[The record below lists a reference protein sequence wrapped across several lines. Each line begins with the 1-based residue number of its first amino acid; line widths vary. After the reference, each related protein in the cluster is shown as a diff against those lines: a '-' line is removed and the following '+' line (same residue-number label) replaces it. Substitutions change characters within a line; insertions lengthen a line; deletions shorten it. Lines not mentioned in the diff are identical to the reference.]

1 MILELV
7 GLIKVKSM
15 NIKRI
20 FIVLLFSVSSAG
32 IPNQSAEASIPIAAI
47 IKEAIEKV
55 IKAVDLMVQRL
66 QNKTIWLQNA
76 QKVLENKLNELK
88 LTEIAEWT
96 EKHRKLYKEYYD
108 ELWKVKNAIGSYQR
122 IKQILE
128 RQKGLVAEYKRVWEI
143 IRSDDHFT
151 KNELDYMYLVYS
163 GIMKASVRNLDQ
175 ILVVINSFKTQMSDG
190 KRLEIINRCGEAIE
204 QNYFDLKEFHNQ
216 NIQLSISRAKDA
228 HEIETVRQL
237 YGIKLK

>member
-1 MILELV
+1 M
-7 GLIKVKSM
+7 
-15 NIKRI
+15 KRI
-20 FIVLLFSVSSAG
+20 FIALLLSVAISG
-32 IPNQSAEASIPIAAI
+32 MPNQKAEASIPILAI

-108 ELWKVKNAIGSYQR
+108 ELWKVKNAIASYQR

-128 RQKGLVAEYKRVWEI
+128 RQKGLVTEYKRVWGI
-143 IRSDDHFT
+143 IRNDDRFT
-151 KNELDYMYLVYS
+151 KNELDYMYRVYS
-163 GIMKASVRNLDQ
+163 GIMNASVRNLDQ
-175 ILVVINSFKTQMSDG
+175 VLVVINSFKTQMSDG
-190 KRLEIINRCGEAIE
+190 KRLEIISRCGEEIE
-204 QNYFDLKEFHNQ
+204 QNYFDLKEFNTQ
-216 NIQLSISRAKDA
+216 NIQLSLSRAKDA
-228 HEIETVRQL
+228 HEIEMVKQL
-237 YGIKLK
+237 YELH

>member
-1 MILELV
+1 M
-7 GLIKVKSM
+7 
-15 NIKRI
+15 KRI
-20 FIVLLFSVSSAG
+20 FIALLLSVALSG
-32 IPNQSAEASIPIAAI
+32 MPNQKAEASIPILAI

-108 ELWKVKNAIGSYQR
+108 ELWKVKNAIASYQR

-128 RQKGLVAEYKRVWEI
+128 RQKGLVTEYKRVWGL
-143 IRSDDHFT
+143 IRNDDHFT
-151 KNELDYMYLVYS
+151 KNELDYMYRVYS
-163 GIMKASVRNLDQ
+163 GIMDASIRNLDQ
-175 ILVVINSFKTQMSDG
+175 VLVVINSFKTQMSDG
-190 KRLEIINRCGEAIE
+190 KRLEIINRCGDEIE
-204 QNYFDLKEFHNQ
+204 QNYFDLKEFNTQ
-216 NIQLSISRAKDA
+216 NIQLSLSRAKDA
-228 HEIETVRQL
+228 HEIEMVKQL
-237 YGIKLK
+237 YELH

>member
-7 GLIKVKSM
+7 GLLKVKSM

-20 FIVLLFSVSSAG
+20 FIVLLFSVSIAG

-108 ELWKVKNAIGSYQR
+108 ELWKVKSAIASYQR
-122 IKQILE
+122 VKQILD

-190 KRLEIINRCGEAIE
+190 KRLEIINTCGEAIE
-204 QNYFDLKEFHNQ
+204 QNYFDLKEFNNQ
-216 NIQLSISRAKDA
+216 NIQLSISRAKNA

-237 YGIKLK
+237 YGLN